1 MASLTASRRYAK
13 AVLLLA
19 DEGKQ
24 ADRILSDMQGVRSTI
39 EASSELRALLTSPVV
54 KPDVKITILKE
65 VFKSS
70 SELVIRLIDLLGERQ
85 RLNLLPLIATNF
97 ESLYNDANGI
107 ADVMLTSATA
117 LDSDQN
123 KAVQKAMELK
133 TGKKIRIQSKVDASL
148 IGGITVQMGD
158 TMYDGSVRHSLEKL
172 EMLLHSPIA

>member
-13 AVLLLA
+13 AVLQLA

-39 EASSELRALLTSPVV
+39 EASSELRALLTSPIV

-65 VFKSS
+65 VFKAS

-85 RLNLLPLIATNF
+85 RLNLLPLIAKNY
-97 ESLYNDANGI
+97 ESQYNDANGI
-107 ADVMLTSATA
+107 ADVVLTSATA